1 MTLPSPPHPTLTLII
16 LLRALLS
23 SSIGY
28 DPCGPNDTVV
38 FTVTINQRCHLT
50 INNRFPS
57 LPSPIITYHTQPFS
71 RTPMDPVENVSPAP
85 NPRTSRRLRQQ
96 SPAPLP
102 ANVPRQLR
110 NDSMSTHRS
119 PDPPQELPLP
129 VPIQHSYRSPDPPTF
144 LPPSTITV
152 EDASAL

>member
-50 INNRFPS
+50 ISNRFPH
-57 LPSPIITYHTQPFS
+57 LPSPTVNYHTVSFS
-71 RTPMDPVENVSPAP
+71 RIPMDPVENVPPAP
-85 NPRTSRRLRQQ
+85 NQILILRGAKILLILRGAQILLILRRSQILLILRG
-96 SPAPLP
+96 
-102 ANVPRQLR
+102 VQL
-110 NDSMSTHRS
+110 
-119 PDPPQELPLP
+119 
-129 VPIQHSYRSPDPPTF
+129 
-144 LPPSTITV
+144 
-152 EDASAL
+152 